1 MRPPMN
7 SSSFSTPQSS
17 VRGRGGKENGQAP
30 GRIGLVYADRE
41 RTSESSPF
49 DIDSLNQGSQVRGKF
64 WMVQVDTCNSDFVK
78 GDIREVIRM
87 SSDGK
92 NVVMA
97 AYGSVNSVKVPL
109 EAFVVPDVVTIP
121 SPEETL
127 QLAASSRSPSTTLS
141 VL

>member
-1 MRPPMN
+1 
-7 SSSFSTPQSS
+7 
-17 VRGRGGKENGQAP
+17 
-30 GRIGLVYADRE
+30 
-41 RTSESSPF
+41 
-49 DIDSLNQGSQVRGKF
+49 
-64 WMVQVDTCNSDFVK
+64 MVQVDTCNSDFVK

-127 QLAASSRSPSTTLS
+127 QLAASSRSATFNNTFG
-141 VL
+141 VVNGY

>member
-1 MRPPMN
+1 
-7 SSSFSTPQSS
+7 
-17 VRGRGGKENGQAP
+17 
-30 GRIGLVYADRE
+30 
-41 RTSESSPF
+41 
-49 DIDSLNQGSQVRGKF
+49 
-64 WMVQVDTCNSDFVK
+64 MVQVDTCNSDFVK
-78 GDIREVIRM
+78 GDISEVIRM
-87 SSDGK
+87 SSGGK

-121 SPEETL
+121 SPEKTL